1 MPWTCVITE
10 VNRAIFFAITDTE
23 VYVPF
28 VSSSTNNNVKLLDQL
43 KLGFKRT
50 INWNKYQSKV
60 TIQQQNPSL
69 HFLLDPSFQ
78 GVNRLLIL
86 SFPDNTIKTGQ
97 TQYLMPSVEIKHY
110 NVMINGQNFF
120 DDPVKNNIRTNNNR
134 NNEKYD
140 RSRGWLHNRLFT
152 ILSLLQWTL

>member
-1 MPWTCVITE
+1 M
-10 VNRAIFFAITDTE
+10 
-23 VYVPF
+23 
-28 VSSSTNNNVKLLDQL
+28 
-43 KLGFKRT
+43 
-50 INWNKYQSKV
+50 
-60 TIQQQNPSL
+60 
-69 HFLLDPSFQ
+69 LDPSFQ

-110 NVMINGQNFF
+110 SVMINGQNFF

-140 RSRGWLHNRLFT
+140 RPRG
-152 ILSLLQWTL
+152 